1 MKSHMHLRKNSASEL
16 TQSHIV
22 AIFTPKKK
30 PPQAQISISFLV
42 LKNAL
47 LYHCVCRIRQSMIY
61 VQNAKIINED
71 RKIRVNFPYDSI
83 CTLVAKNYKKN
94 TVRFFLFSNLGITW
108 FSNFRILSSSC
119 SIFSIFHFLILG
131 FVFFPYNFLIFLY
144 LIIPPALCFRIFEFY
159 YFTIRLI
166 YHVFSFSLISEVLIS
181 RHSRENSAT
190 FNFHVIGAFSLNLKP
205 VS

>member
-1 MKSHMHLRKNSASEL
+1 MHLCKNSASEL

-94 TVRFFLFSNLGITW
+94 TVRFFY
-108 FSNFRILSSSC
+108 
-119 SIFSIFHFLILG
+119 FLIWVLRD
-131 FVFFPYNFLIFLY
+131 FQ
-144 LIIPPALCFRIFEFY
+144 IFEFY
-159 YFTIRLI
+159 LLLA
-166 YHVFSFSLISEVLIS
+166 VFSQFFISLY
-181 RHSRENSAT
+181 
-190 FNFHVIGAFSLNLKP
+190 
-205 VS
+205 